1 MKLRPFEYLVLLH
14 PEEKSKDDSKI
25 IVEKQFVMSKD
36 EKTAAMSATRAIP
49 VEFDKDLDRVEIIVR
64 PF

>member
-1 MKLRPFEYLVLLH
+1 MKLRPFEFLVLLH
-14 PEEKSKDDSKI
+14 PEEKSTDSSKI
-25 IVEKQFVMSKD
+25 IVEKQFVLAKD

-49 VEFDKDLDRVEIIVR
+49 KEYDADLDRAEIIVR